1 MATDRF
7 RELAEEFRTVLSGRS
22 SLFDAVVPPVVFVGM
37 NALAGFEVAVW
48 SSLAFVLLIAV
59 FRLARRQPLRYALG
73 GLGGALLAIAVAW
86 LLGRAEGYVVPSLI
100 SGAATI
106 LVALVSVIARRP
118 MVAWT
123 SALARRWPWGW
134 YWHPRVR
141 PAYSEVTLVWVVFFV
156 LRLVLQLF
164 VFESGDATALAVV
177 QILTGWPMTAV
188 LLVLSYLY
196 GTWRL
201 RNLQG
206 PSVEEFRAG
215 SEPPWTGQQRG
226 F

>member
-1 MATDRF
+1 MVVDTF
-7 RELAEEFRTVLSGRS
+7 RELADQFRTVLNGRS
-22 SLFDAVVPPVVFVGM
+22 TLFDVTVPPVAFVGL

-48 SSLAFVLLIAV
+48 GALAFAALIV
-59 FRLARRQPLRYALG
+59 VVRLMRHQPLRYAFG
-73 GLGGALLAIAVAW
+73 GVGGTVLAIAVAW
-86 LLGRAEGYVVPSLI
+86 LVGRAAGYLLPSLL
-100 SGAATI
+100 SGAVTV
-106 LVALVSVIARRP
+106 LVAVGSVVVRRP

-141 PAYSEVTLVWVVFFV
+141 PAYSEVTLAWAAFYIV
-156 LRLVLQLF
+156 RLALQLF
-164 VFESGDATALAVV
+164 VFRDGDATALAAV
-177 QILTGWPMTAV
+177 QIATGWPATVV

-201 RNLQG
+201 RHLGG
-206 PSVEEFRAG
+206 PSVEEFTSGA
-215 SEPPWTGQQRG
+215 EPPWAGQQRG